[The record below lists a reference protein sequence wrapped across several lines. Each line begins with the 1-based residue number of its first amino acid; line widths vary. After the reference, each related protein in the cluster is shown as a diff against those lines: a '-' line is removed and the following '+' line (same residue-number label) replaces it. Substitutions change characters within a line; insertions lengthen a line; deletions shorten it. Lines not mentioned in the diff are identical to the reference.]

1 MDSDSIGKIIFLAF
15 FIFFSAFFSATET
28 AFSSLNR
35 IRIKSKASDG
45 NKRSRLVMRLSDNY
59 DKLISTILIGNNICN
74 IAATSLAA
82 DLLIRKFGSIGV
94 TISTVSMTVIILIF
108 GEISPKSMAKDSP
121 ERFAHFSAPIV
132 NLFYYILYPLNMV
145 FSVWKKL
152 LIKIFKPTSVIGV
165 TEEELLTM
173 VDEAENDGGIDS
185 AEGELIRNAI
195 EFGDIQAKDI
205 FTPRVDVV
213 AVSTDMD
220 KAEVEAV
227 FWESGYSR
235 LPVYSETIDNI
246 VGIINQKDF
255 GMPENSER
263 SISDMMKPPVFVI
276 PTVEIDDLLRT
287 LQRTKSHMAVIADE
301 FGGTMGIVTL
311 EDVLE
316 ELVGEIW
323 DEQDEVIEEF
333 VMLSDNEYR
342 VLCTADLNDMFEFFK
357 IDEESEISKVSG
369 WVIQELGKIP
379 RVGDTFTYGKLK
391 VTVTKCDPRRAL
403 EIVVR
408 IEEPEDDK
416 ESNEK
421 NNEKM

>member
-1 MDSDSIGKIIFLAF
+1 MDSDSIGKIIILALF
-15 FIFFSAFFSATET
+15 VLLSAFFSATET
-28 AFSSLNR
+28 AFSSLSR
-35 IRIKSKASDG
+35 IRVKNQASDG
-45 NKRSRLVMRLSDNY
+45 NKRSLLVMKLSDNY

-82 DLLIRKFGSIGV
+82 DLLIRSFGSIGV
-94 TISTVSMTVIILIF
+94 TISTVSMTVIILVF

-121 ERFAHFSAPIV
+121 ERFAHFSAPLI
-132 NLFYYILYPLNMV
+132 NLLYYVLYPLNFV
-145 FSVWKKL
+145 FSLWKKL
-152 LIKIFKPTSVIGV
+152 LIKIFKPANVIGV

-173 VDEAENDGGIDS
+173 VDEAENDGGINS

-205 FTPRVDVV
+205 LTPRVDVV
-213 AVSTDMD
+213 AISTEMD
-220 KAEVEAV
+220 REAVEAV

-246 VGIINQKDF
+246 IGILNQKDF
-255 GMPENSER
+255 GRPENSGRTILE
-263 SISDMMKPPVFVI
+263 MMKPPVFVI
-276 PTVEIDDLLRT
+276 PTIGIDELLRT
-287 LQRTKSHMAVIADE
+287 LQRTKSHMAVITDE
-301 FGGTMGIVTL
+301 YGGTMGIVTL

-342 VLCTADLNDMFEFFK
+342 VLCSADLSDMFEFFNLN
-357 IDEESEISKVSG
+357 DESEISKVGG
-369 WVIQELGKIP
+369 WVMQELGRIP

-403 EIVVR
+403 EIVVSVEQPKSEKE
-408 IEEPEDDK
+408 IEEK
-416 ESNEK
+416 
-421 NNEKM
+421 

>member
-1 MDSDSIGKIIFLAF
+1 MDSDSLANIILLAV
-15 FIFFSAFFSATET
+15 FILFSAFFSATET

-35 IRIKSKASDG
+35 IRVKSMANEGSKNAQ
-45 NKRSRLVMRLSDNY
+45 LVMKLSENY
-59 DKLISTILIGNNICN
+59 DRVISTILIGNNIVN

-82 DLLIRKFGSIGV
+82 VIFIKYFGNAGV
-94 TISTVSMTVIILIF
+94 TISTAVMTVIVLIF

-121 ERFAHFSAPIV
+121 ENFARFAAPII
-132 NLFYYILYPLNMV
+132 NIFTYLLYPLNFL
-145 FSVWKKL
+145 FSLWKKL
-152 LIKIFKPTSVIGV
+152 LIRLFKPTGVSGV

-195 EFGDIQAKDI
+195 EFGDTEAKDI
-205 FTPRVDVV
+205 YTPRVDVV
-213 AVSTDMD
+213 AVSIDTDKD
-220 KAEVEAV
+220 EVESI

-235 LPVYSETIDNI
+235 LPVYRETIDNI

-255 GMPENSER
+255 RAPENTDCSLEE
-263 SISDMMKPPVFVI
+263 MMQPPVFVI
-276 PTVEIDDLLRT
+276 PSISMDELLKT
-287 LQRTKSHMAVIADE
+287 LQKTKSHLAVIADE

-323 DEQDEVIEEF
+323 DEQDEVIEEIIQ
-333 VMLSDNEYR
+333 LSENEYK
-342 VLCTADLNDMFEFFK
+342 VLCTADLNDMFEFFG
-357 IDEESEISKVSG
+357 IEEECDISKVSG
-369 WVIQELGKIP
+369 WVIRELDRIP
-379 RVGDTFTYGKLK
+379 RVGDTFTYRNLN

-408 IEEPEDDK
+408 ILKPEEE
-416 ESNEK
+416 
-421 NNEKM
+421 

>member
-1 MDSDSIGKIIFLAF
+1 MDGESIGKIILIAV
-15 FIFFSAFFSATET
+15 FILFSAFFSATET

-35 IRIKSKASDG
+35 IRVKNMAGDG
-45 NKRSRLVMRLSDNY
+45 NKRALLIMKLSGNY
-59 DKLISTILIGNNICN
+59 DRLISTILIGNNIVN

-82 DLLIRKFGSIGV
+82 DLLIRNFGNVGV
-94 TISTVSMTVIILIF
+94 TISTVLMTALILIF

-121 ERFAHFSAPIV
+121 ERFAQFAVPII
-132 NLFYYILYPLNMV
+132 NIFFYLLYPINFL
-145 FSVWKKL
+145 FSMWKRL
-152 LIKIFKPTSVIGV
+152 LIKIFKPSNIVGV

-173 VDEAENDGGIDS
+173 VEEAESDGGIDS

-205 FTPRVDVV
+205 YTPRVDVV
-213 AVSTDMD
+213 AVNKDMSR
-220 KAEVEAV
+220 EEIEAI

-246 VGIINQKDF
+246 IGIVHQKEF
-255 GMPENSER
+255 GAPENAAL
-263 SISDMMKPPVFVI
+263 SIVEIMKQPVFVI
-276 PTVEIDDLLRT
+276 PNIGMDDLLRT

-333 VMLSDNEYR
+333 VMLSTNEYK
-342 VLCTADLNDMFEFFK
+342 VLCNADLSDMFEFFG
-357 IDEESEISKVSG
+357 IDEESEILTVGG
-369 WVIQELGKIP
+369 WVIQELDRLP
-379 RVGDTFTYGKLK
+379 RVGDTFTYGKLN

-408 IEEPEDDK
+408 VQEPET
-416 ESNEK
+416 EAG
-421 NNEKM
+421 

>member
-1 MDSDSIGKIIFLAF
+1 MDSDSLGKIIVLAV
-15 FIFFSAFFSATET
+15 FILFSAFFSATET
-28 AFSSLNR
+28 AFSSLNK
-35 IRIKSKASDG
+35 IRIKNMAGDG
-45 NKRSRLVMRLSDNY
+45 NKRSQLVLRLSENY
-59 DKLISTILIGNNICN
+59 DRLISTILIGNNIVN

-82 DLLIRKFGSIGV
+82 DLFIRNFGNIGV
-94 TISTVSMTVIILIF
+94 TISTASMTVIILIF

-121 ERFAHFSAPIV
+121 ERFAHFSAPLI
-132 NLFYYILYPLNMV
+132 NLFYYILYPLNFI
-145 FSVWKKL
+145 FSLWKKL
-152 LIKIFKPTSVIGV
+152 LIKIFKPTNVVGV

-205 FTPRVDVV
+205 YTPRVDVV

-220 KAEVEAV
+220 KAAIEAV

-246 VGIINQKDF
+246 IGIINQKDF
-255 GMPENSER
+255 GMPENSDRDITE
-263 SISDMMKPPVFVI
+263 MMKPPVFVI
-276 PTVEIDDLLRT
+276 PTIGMDDLLRT

-323 DEQDEVIEEF
+323 DEQDEVIEDF
-333 VMLSDNEYR
+333 VKLSENEYK
-342 VLCTADLNDMFEFFK
+342 VLCNADLNDMFEFFG
-357 IDEESEISKVSG
+357 IEEESEISKVSG
-369 WVIQELGKIP
+369 WVIQELDRIP
-379 RVGDTFTYGKLK
+379 RVGDTFTYGKLN

-408 IEEPEDDK
+408 VQEPEGPPV
-416 ESNEK
+416 E
-421 NNEKM
+421 